1 MHTVH
6 RWNIEGN
13 GRIVID
19 KGGNKI
25 FFPLGPHYN
34 DTCKD
39 NDAFTGGFDMVRLK
53 ILNMKG
59 FLDTINDCTGKVY
72 MFGPDGKKVQIG
84 KDKWIQSSL
93 WQQYCQNKNCLRL
106 ALEIPEPKDYMSIVS
121 YYAGDC

>member
-1 MHTVH
+1 M
-6 RWNIEGN
+6 
-13 GRIVID
+13 ID

-39 NDAFTGGFDMVRLK
+39 
-53 ILNMKG
+53 
-59 FLDTINDCTGKVY
+59 
-72 MFGPDGKKVQIG
+72 
-84 KDKWIQSSL
+84 KWMQSSL
-93 WQQYCQNKNCLRL
+93 WQQYRQNKNCLRL